1 MKLFEEQPHLDIIG
15 TQIRTLDPDGRVEEI
30 GTFGKKV
37 NYAVEDNSMKQMLM
51 IGQNPICHP
60 SVVVRRRVMLRV
72 GGYSDLWHLAE
83 DFELW
88 CRMMPFAKFANINEV
103 LIDYTQTVREDYNPN
118 IVILI
123 SDMYYHLYKTM
134 GLIAGE
140 RPPVMAEWQYEQIM
154 ENIKNDK

>member
-1 MKLFEEQPHLDIIG
+1 
-15 TQIRTLDPDGRVEEI
+15 
-30 GTFGKKV
+30 
-37 NYAVEDNSMKQMLM
+37 MKQMLM